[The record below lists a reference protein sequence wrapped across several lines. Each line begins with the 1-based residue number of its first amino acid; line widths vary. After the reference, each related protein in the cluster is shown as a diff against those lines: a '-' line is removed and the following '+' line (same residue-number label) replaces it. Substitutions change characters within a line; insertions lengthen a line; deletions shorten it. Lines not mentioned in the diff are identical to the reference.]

1 MKTFTRPELLA
12 MCAEATSYRDAAHR
26 NGDPEHARRWGQA
39 IDRLLDELNN
49 RRTPDDQQ
57 TASHR
62 TSV

>member
-26 NGDPEHARRWGQA
+26 NGDPHRAQQWHDA

-49 RRTPDDQQ
+49 RRTPDDQS
-57 TASHR
+57 TPANR
-62 TSV
+62 TTH